1 MIKSSLSEVSRVDG
15 NYLTLT
21 VEATSYKKV
30 KLSSFNINVLVNGSR
45 ISSSGTSKRYVYRA
59 DGALRDGANEI
70 SVTATDEEGY
80 TATKIYNFDVDIN
93 GERPPGGNVSFV
105 LDAQIYRA

>member
-15 NYLTLT
+15 NYLTFT

-45 ISSSGTSKRYVYRA
+45 ISSSGTSNKGVVTYRA

-93 GERPPGGNVSFV
+93 GERPAG
-105 LDAQIYRA
+105 AK